1 MAERAAPI
9 RPARAADLPAILACA
24 EAAYGKYVARMGKK
38 PGPMLADY
46 QDQIAAG
53 LVHVLEHD
61 ADVAGFIV
69 LMARA
74 DHLFV
79 ENVALDPAHHGQ
91 GLGRRL
97 MTFAEE
103 RAQELGL
110 GGIRLYTNVKMT
122 ENFPFYE
129 RLGYQITERRTE
141 DGYDRV
147 YFLKRLV

>member
-1 MAERAAPI
+1 MAEPEPTF
-9 RPARAADLPAILACA
+9 RPARAEDLPAVVACA
-24 EAAYGKYVARMGKK
+24 EAAYGKYVVRMGKK

-46 QDQIAAG
+46 PGQVAAG
-53 LVHVLEHD
+53 LVHLVELEGRL
-61 ADVAGFIV
+61 AGFIV
-69 LMARA
+69 MMARA

-79 ENVALDPAHHGQ
+79 ENLALDPAVQGR

-97 MTFAEE
+97 MAFAEA
-103 RAQELGL
+103 RARGHGL
-110 GGIRLYTNVKMT
+110 DAVRLYTNVKMI

-147 YFLKRLV
+147 YFLKRL